1 MAIQKAGAFLRCLPS
16 ESRPYLEHAMRRNP
30 HFSLLKPQYLFSEI
44 SKKLAQFRKENP
56 EISVI
61 DLSIGD
67 TTQPLCRSITQA
79 IKEFCVSQEK
89 QETYRGYGPE
99 TGLEKLRTKIA
110 SEVYENRI
118 SPEEIF
124 ISDGAKPDIFRLF
137 SFFGPEKTLGL
148 QDPVYPA
155 YRDIAHI
162 TGIRDIIPLACR
174 KETGFI
180 PELPN
185 QQSLDILCLCYPNN
199 PTGTV
204 LTFQQ
209 LQALVNY
216 ANQHGTVLI
225 FDAAYSAFVSDP
237 SLPKS
242 IFEIPEAKYCAIEI
256 NSFSKSLGFTGM
268 RLAWNVIPKELTYDN
283 NEPMIN
289 DWKRLFATTFNGA
302 SLLMQEAGYY
312 GLDLFPTPPAISL
325 YLTNAQKL
333 KKSLETAG
341 FSVHGGDHAPYLWVE
356 LPEGISDEEAF
367 DFFLHQYHIA
377 VTPGHGFGS
386 CGQGFV
392 RFSALAQPQ
401 NIALACDR
409 LCTASL
415 KETMVLA

>member
-1 MAIQKAGAFLRCLPS
+1 
-16 ESRPYLEHAMRRNP
+16 MRRNS
-30 HFSLLKPQYLFSEI
+30 HFLLLKPQYLFSEI
-44 SKKLAQFRKENP
+44 SQKLARFRRENP
-56 EISVI
+56 GISIV

-67 TTQPLCRSITQA
+67 TTQPLSRPITQA
-79 IKEFCVSQEK
+79 IKEFCASQEK

-110 SEVYENRI
+110 SEIYRNRV

-137 SFFGPEKTLGL
+137 SLFGSEKTLGV
-148 QDPVYPA
+148 QNPVYPA

-162 TGIRDIIPLACR
+162 TGIRNIVSLSCK

-180 PELPN
+180 PELPKEK
-185 QQSLDILCLCYPNN
+185 SMDILCLCYPNN
-199 PTGTV
+199 PTGAVITS
-204 LTFQQ
+204 QE
-209 LQALVNY
+209 LQVLVNY
-216 ANQHGTVLI
+216 ANHHGIVII

-242 IFEIPEAKYCAIEI
+242 IFEIPEAKYCAIEV
-256 NSFSKSLGFTGM
+256 NSFSKPLGFTGM

-283 NEPMIN
+283 NEPIID
-289 DWKRLFATTFNGA
+289 DWKRLFTTTFNGA
-302 SLLMQEAGYY
+302 SLPMQEAGYC

-325 YLTNAQKL
+325 YLTNAQQL

-341 FSVHGGDHAPYLWVE
+341 FAVHGGDHAPYLWVE
-356 LPEGISDEEAF
+356 LPEGISDDQAF
-367 DFFLHQYHIA
+367 DFFLHQYHIG
-377 VTPGHGFGS
+377 VTPGHGFGT

-392 RFSALAQPQ
+392 RLSALAQPE

-409 LCTASL
+409 LLAIPL
-415 KETMVLA
+415 HETLVLA